1 MFLDIRMKKNQL
13 GVTVAIA
20 IATVLHLL
28 SETEKF
34 EREVKGEISLVV
46 L

>member
-1 MFLDIRMKKNQL
+1 MKKNQL
-13 GVTVAIA
+13 SVTVAIA
-20 IATVLHLL
+20 AVLHLL
-28 SETEKF
+28 SEAEKF

>member
-1 MFLDIRMKKNQL
+1 MKKNQL
-13 GVTVAIA
+13 SVAVAVA

-34 EREVKGEISLVV
+34 ERGEG
-46 L
+46 

>member
-1 MFLDIRMKKNQL
+1 LFLDIRMKKNKL
-13 GVTVAIA
+13 SVAVAVA

>member
-1 MFLDIRMKKNQL
+1 MKKNQL
-13 GVTVAIA
+13 SVAVAIA
-20 IATVLHLL
+20 AVLHLL
-28 SETEKF
+28 SEREKF

>member
-1 MFLDIRMKKNQL
+1 MKKNQL
-13 GVTVAIA
+13 GVTVA

>member
-1 MFLDIRMKKNQL
+1 MKKNQL
-13 GVTVAIA
+13 SVAVAVAVAVA